1 VGITGK
7 IVSDGLGNTL
17 DKLPPWA
24 VPATAAVV
32 VGLLLLRGNSG
43 GSAGG
48 ATRVYTPTPA
58 DPNLV
63 ALAQTEVGARTEA
76 FNSITG
82 AIAAQH
88 IADTEAHRDV
98 DIVGISSNR
107 DIQLGTIQAG
117 LESTRVA
124 AQLEAARVQD
134 ATRRALGL
142 AQTEAEYNA
151 TIDTNRTQSTLGLAA
166 LSTSERLG
174 LGKYASDEAIATTQ
188 ANTQTAVATT
198 QANTQ
203 TAVAKT
209 QASTQKNKDN
219 KSFWAS
225 LASTAVGIIRLFV

>member
-1 VGITGK
+1 M
-7 IVSDGLGNTL
+7 SDGVTSSL

-24 VPATAAVV
+24 VPATAAVI
-32 VGLLLLRGNSG
+32 VGLLIMRGNSASG
-43 GSAGG
+43 GG

-88 IADTEAHRDV
+88 IADIDANRDV
-98 DIVGISSNR
+98 RIVGISSNR
-107 DIQLGTIQAG
+107 DIQIGTIQAG

-166 LSTSERLG
+166 LGTSERLG
-174 LGKYASDEAIATTQ
+174 LGQYASNEKIATTQ
-188 ANTQTAVATT
+188 ANRETAVAQT